1 MVFKEPSEDLQI
13 PIGAPLAIGVD
24 NSAMYKEWK
33 KQRSTIPKIDFNVS
47 EEEGFFINIKAWG
60 DYQVSEEEFN

>member
-1 MVFKEPSEDLQI
+1 
-13 PIGAPLAIGVD
+13 
-24 NSAMYKEWK
+24 MYKEWK